1 MRITEADN
9 GSNIVIRK
17 NDTFLIKLEENPT
30 TGYRWSLD
38 NPKFHTYFKVEYDN
52 YVCNSDNPAPGD
64 GGSRMF
70 TIIAIKDGET
80 EIVANCRQHWEL
92 STKPIRTLKIRFF
105 IQP

>member
-9 GSNIVIRK
+9 GTNVIINK

-38 NPKFHTYFKVEYDN
+38 NPDFHTYFKVEYDN
-52 YVCNSDNPAPGD
+52 YICHSDDPAPGD
-64 GGSRMF
+64 GGTRIF

-80 EIVANCRQHWEL
+80 KIIANYRRPWTL
-92 STKPIRTLKIRFF
+92 ATKPINTLKVSFL